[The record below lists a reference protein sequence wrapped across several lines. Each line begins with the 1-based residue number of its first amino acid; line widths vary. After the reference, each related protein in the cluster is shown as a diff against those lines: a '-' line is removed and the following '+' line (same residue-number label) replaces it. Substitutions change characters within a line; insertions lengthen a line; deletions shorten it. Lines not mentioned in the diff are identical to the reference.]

1 MSGMQSS
8 TVTINNQKPILA
20 LIIPCYNEQE
30 VLPETA
36 NRLLLKLQNLINDNI
51 ISPNSKIVF
60 VDDGSGDNTW
70 SIINDQFINNPQN
83 FDGIKLSGNRGHQ
96 NALLCGLMSMI
107 KFADVTISMDADL
120 QDDINAIDQMMV
132 KYNQGCEI
140 VYAVRSSRKRDS
152 FFKKTSAQMFYR
164 FMHFL
169 GVKIIYNHADF
180 RLMGKN
186 ALLSLTQYG
195 EVNLFLR
202 GIVPQLGFKTDIVY
216 YERKERF
223 AGKSKYPLQKML
235 KFALEGI
242 TSFSISPIRLITLL
256 GTVIFL
262 ISLIMIIYFITQHIR
277 GDTAAGWA
285 SIICSIWGIGGL
297 ILLSLG
303 VMGEY
308 IGKIYLETKKR
319 PRYIV
324 EKILSEETLK

>member
-1 MSGMQSS
+1 MQSS